1 MEYLLLILGLVT
13 LIFGGDALVKGAV
26 GIALKFNISSLVIGM
41 TVVAFGT
48 SMPELLVS
56 VKAAIGNH
64 PEIAIGN
71 VVGSNIANIALVLGL
86 TTMILPI
93 PVKFSTVRIDW
104 PIMMGAS
111 VLFYLFILN
120 GVIEWWEGLIFS
132 LGIFLFT
139 YLTIKSSS
147 TSTDHEKIEDIQE
160 NELEEIEKK
169 SYGLLKS
176 IFFVVLGILGLTFGA
191 SWLLDGS
198 VKIAK
203 NFGMSEHVIG
213 VTIVAF
219 GTSVPELVT
228 SVMAA
233 FKKETDISVG
243 NLIGSNIFNLLAVI
257 GFTALIKEIPVSQ
270 QVISNDVF
278 WMMGI
283 SLLLFPLMFYKYN
296 INRLKGFVLFASY
309 LVYLYFV
316 LKSS

>member
-1 MEYLLLILGLVT
+1 MEYFLLITGLTT

-26 GIALKFNISSLVIGM
+26 GIALKFDISSLVIGM

-56 VKAAIGNH
+56 VKAAIDNH

-93 PVKFSTVRIDW
+93 PVKFSTVRVDW
-104 PIMMGAS
+104 PIMMIS
-111 VLFYLFILN
+111 SILFYLFILN
-120 GVIEWWEGLIFS
+120 GIIEWWEGLIYS
-132 LGIFLFT
+132 IGIIAFT
-139 YLTIKSSS
+139 VFTIKSSAS
-147 TSTDHEKIEDIQE
+147 SNQKQIEEIQE
-160 NELEEIEKK
+160 DELEVVEKK

-176 IFFVVLGILGLTFGA
+176 IVFVIIGILALTFGA
-191 SWLLDGS
+191 SWLLDGA
-198 VKIAK
+198 VQIAK
-203 NFGMSEHVIG
+203 NFGLSEHVIG

-228 SVMAA
+228 SVVAA

-243 NLIGSNIFNLLAVI
+243 NLIGSNIFNLLAVL
-257 GFTALIKEIPVSQ
+257 GFTAIIKEIPVSE
-270 QVISNDVF
+270 QVITNDVF

-283 SLLLFPLMFYKYN
+283 ALLLLPLMFYKYN
-296 INRLKGFVLFASY
+296 INRIKGFILFTSY
-309 LVYLYFV
+309 IVYLFFV
-316 LKSS
+316 LK

>member
-1 MEYLLLILGLVT
+1 MEYVLLIAGLAT

-56 VKAAIGNH
+56 VKAALDNH

-86 TTMILPI
+86 TTIILPV
-93 PVKFSTVRIDW
+93 PVKFATVRVDW

-111 VLFYLFILN
+111 ILFYLFILN

-132 LGIFLFT
+132 VGILLFT
-139 YLTIKSSS
+139 YLTIKLSA
-147 TSTDHEKIEDIQE
+147 TSVDKDKIEDIQE
-160 NELEEIEKK
+160 DELEDVEKK

-176 IFFVVLGILGLTFGA
+176 IFFVILGVLALTFGA
-191 SWLLDGS
+191 SWLLDGA
-198 VKIAK
+198 VQIAQ
-203 NFGMSEHVIG
+203 NFGLSEHVIG

-228 SVMAA
+228 SVVAA

-257 GFTALIKEIPVSQ
+257 GFTALIKEIPVSE
-270 QVISNDVF
+270 QVITNDVF

-283 SLLLFPLMFYKYN
+283 SLLLFPLMYYKYN
-296 INRLKGFVLFASY
+296 INRIKGGILFASY
-309 LVYLYFV
+309 LIYIFFV
-316 LKSS
+316 LK

>member
-1 MEYLLLILGLVT
+1 MEYILLIAGLAT

-26 GIALKFNISSLVIGM
+26 GIALKFDISVLVIGM

-56 VKAAIGNH
+56 VKAAIDNH

-93 PVKFSTVRIDW
+93 PVKFSTVRVDW
-104 PIMMGAS
+104 PIMMLSS
-111 VLFYLFILN
+111 VIFYLFILN
-120 GVIEWWEGLIFS
+120 GVINWWEGLIYS
-132 LGIFLFT
+132 IGIIAFT
-139 YLTIKSSS
+139 VFTIKNSSS
-147 TSTDHEKIEDIQE
+147 NQKQIEEIQE
-160 NELEEIEKK
+160 DELEMVEKK

-176 IFFVVLGILGLTFGA
+176 IFFVILGVVALTFGA
-191 SWLLDGS
+191 SWLLNGA
-198 VKIAK
+198 VQIAK
-203 NFGMSEHVIG
+203 NYGLSEHIIG

-228 SVMAA
+228 SVVAA

-243 NLIGSNIFNLLAVI
+243 NLIGSNIFNLLAVL
-257 GFTALIKEIPVSQ
+257 GFTALIKEIPVSE
-270 QVISNDVF
+270 QVITNDVF

-283 SLLLFPLMFYKYN
+283 AVILLPLMYYKYN
-296 INRLKGFVLFASY
+296 INRIKGLILFASY
-309 LVYLYFV
+309 FVYLFFV
-316 LKSS
+316 LK

>member
-1 MEYLLLILGLVT
+1 MEYILLIAGLAT

-56 VKAAIGNH
+56 VKAALDSH

-93 PVKFSTVRIDW
+93 PVKFATVRIDW
-104 PIMMGAS
+104 PIMMGS
-111 VLFYLFILN
+111 SILFYLFSLN
-120 GVIEWWEGLIFS
+120 GVINRWEGLIYFI
-132 LGIFLFT
+132 GIIAFT
-139 YLTIKSSS
+139 IFTIKSSS
-147 TSTDHEKIEDIQE
+147 TSNQEQIDEIQKD
-160 NELEEIEKK
+160 ELEDVEKK

-176 IFFVVLGILGLTFGA
+176 IIFVILGILALTFGA
-191 SWLLDGS
+191 SWLLDGA
-198 VKIAK
+198 VQIAK
-203 NFGMSEHVIG
+203 KVGLSEHVIG

-228 SVMAA
+228 SVVAA

-257 GFTALIKEIPVSQ
+257 GFTALIKEIPVSE
-270 QVISNDVF
+270 QVITNDVF

-283 SLLLFPLMFYKYN
+283 ALLLLPLMYYRYN
-296 INRLKGFVLFASY
+296 INRIKGLILFLSYLLYLFFVLR
-309 LVYLYFV
+309 
-316 LKSS
+316 

>member
-1 MEYLLLILGLVT
+1 MEYILLIAGLAT

-26 GIALKFNISSLVIGM
+26 GIALKFDISVLVIGM

-56 VKAAIGNH
+56 VKAAIDNH

-93 PVKFSTVRIDW
+93 PVKFSTVRVDW
-104 PIMMGAS
+104 PIMMLSS
-111 VLFYLFILN
+111 VIFYLFILN
-120 GVIEWWEGLIFS
+120 GVINWWEGLIYS
-132 LGIFLFT
+132 IGIIAFT
-139 YLTIKSSS
+139 VFTIKNSSS
-147 TSTDHEKIEDIQE
+147 NQKQIEEIQE
-160 NELEEIEKK
+160 DELEMVEKK

-176 IFFVVLGILGLTFGA
+176 IFFVVLGVVALTFGA
-191 SWLLDGS
+191 SWLLNGA
-198 VKIAK
+198 VQIAK
-203 NFGMSEHVIG
+203 NYGLSEHIIG

-228 SVMAA
+228 SVVAA

-243 NLIGSNIFNLLAVI
+243 NLIGSNIFNLLAVL
-257 GFTALIKEIPVSQ
+257 GFTALIKEIPVSE
-270 QVISNDVF
+270 QVITNDVF

-283 SLLLFPLMFYKYN
+283 AVILLPLMYYKYN
-296 INRLKGFVLFASY
+296 INRIKGLILFASY
-309 LVYLYFV
+309 FVYLFFV
-316 LKSS
+316 LK

>member
-1 MEYLLLILGLVT
+1 MEYLLLITGLAT

-26 GIALKFNISSLVIGM
+26 GIALKFDISSLVIGM

-56 VKAAIGNH
+56 IKAALENH

-93 PVKFSTVRIDW
+93 PVKFSTVRVDW
-104 PIMMGAS
+104 PIMMISSG
-111 VLFYLFILN
+111 LFFLFILN

-132 LGIFLFT
+132 LGILLFT
-139 YLTIKSSS
+139 YLTIKKSSVAV
-147 TSTDHEKIEDIQE
+147 DYDKIDDIQKE
-160 NELEEIEKK
+160 ELEDVEKK

-176 IFFVVLGILGLTFGA
+176 ILFVIIGVLGLTFGA
-191 SWLLDGS
+191 SWLLDGA
-198 VKIAK
+198 VQIAK
-203 NFGMSEHVIG
+203 NFGLSEHVIG

-228 SVMAA
+228 SVVAA

-243 NLIGSNIFNLLAVI
+243 NLIGSNIFNLLAVL
-257 GFTALIKEIPVSQ
+257 GFTALVKEIPVSE
-270 QVISNDVF
+270 QVISNDVY
-278 WMMGI
+278 WMLGI
-283 SLLLFPLMFYKYN
+283 SLLLFFLMYYKYN
-296 INRLKGFVLFASY
+296 INRLKGLTLFSSY

-316 LKSS
+316 LN